1 MMRFAWRRL
10 RRELKSGEIKLIA
23 FALAIAIAALSAV
36 GFFVDRARLGLEQ
49 QAAELLA
56 ADLTLSSRAPIGAE
70 FAAAA
75 RREGL
80 ATATTAS
87 LLSVVVAGERIQLTD
102 IKAVSA
108 GYPLRGQLR
117 VANAAY
123 GADTVA
129 RGVPGPHEVWIDP
142 RLAQALGVAVGGD
155 IGIGAR
161 RFKVARILS
170 YEPDRGG
177 DFFSL
182 APRALIHTDALA
194 ATQLV
199 QPGSRVQ
206 YRLLVAGEPGALA
219 RYRTWA
225 SGHLPAGTRVEG
237 VREARPEMR
246 LALERA
252 EQFLGLAA
260 MVSLVLA
267 GIAIALAARRYTLRQ
282 QDTAALLRCFGASSR
297 FVLRTYLAQLLMLG
311 GIASALGVALGYGA
325 QALLAR
331 LASGLLQTE
340 LPPPSWWPAAYGLLA
355 GIVLLLGFAAL
366 PFAGLRRVPPL
377 RVLRRD
383 IALLPPS
390 TAAMAFAA
398 LGMMAVLLWWQTR
411 DARLA
416 SFVLGGLVAAL
427 VLLGAGAQLLLR
439 ALARSRGRL
448 KLGAMSLA
456 LAGIGRRRTHSMLQ
470 VVAFGIALTV
480 LLLLSLV
487 RADLLEQWQGSLPPE
502 APNRFVINIQPDQ
515 LAGVRDFFSTHALGA
530 PMLYP
535 MVRGRFVE
543 HNARAVQRYDDE
555 RAQRLASREFNLSY
569 IEALPAHNRIVAG
582 SWPAD
587 GWSVE
592 QGLADT
598 LGLKLGDELAFR
610 VADTLVRARI
620 TSLRELEWDSFEV
633 NFFVL
638 ASPALLQKFP
648 ASYVTSF
655 YLPPE
660 RHTIVP
666 ALIERFP
673 NLTVIDVDAVMQKV
687 REVMQRVAAAVQY
700 VFSFTLAAS
709 LMVLF
714 AAVQAGREER
724 LKEAALA
731 RALGATGAQLRRLLI
746 IEFTLLGTLAGI
758 IAAAVAE
765 ATGFVLAREVFNFT
779 YAPNPLLW
787 LAAVLG
793 GAAGVGAAG
802 LLATRQVLRH
812 PPLAVLRET

>member
-10 RRELKSGEIKLIA
+10 RREYKSGELRLIA

-36 GFFVDRARLGLEQ
+36 GFFVDRARLGLER

-56 ADLTLSSRAPIGAE
+56 GDLSLSQRTPIAPE
-70 FAAAA
+70 FIDAA
-75 RREGL
+75 RRERL
-80 ATATTAS
+80 ASATTAS

-102 IKAVSA
+102 IKAVSD

-117 VANAAY
+117 VATAAY
-123 GADTVA
+123 GKDTVA
-129 RGVPGPHEVWIDP
+129 RAGPRAGETWVDP
-142 RLAQALGVAVGGD
+142 RLAQTLGVTVGD
-155 IGIGAR
+155 KIGIGAR
-161 RFKVARILS
+161 RFNVTGILS

-182 APRALIHTDALA
+182 APRALIHADALR

-206 YRLLVAGEPGALA
+206 YRLLLAGDTAALA
-219 RYRTWA
+219 RYRAWA
-225 SGHLPAGTRVEG
+225 TPRLPAGARLEG

-267 GIAIALAARRYTLRQ
+267 GIAIALAARRYTARQ
-282 QDTAALLRCFGASSR
+282 QDTAALLRCFGAPSR
-297 FVLRTYLAQLLMLG
+297 FVLRTYIAQLSMLG
-311 GIASALGVALGYGA
+311 GIASGVGVALGYGA

-340 LPPPSWWPAAYGLLA
+340 LPPPSLWPAVYGLFA
-355 GIVLLLGFAAL
+355 GLILLLGFAAL
-366 PFAGLRRVPPL
+366 PFAQLRKVPPL

-383 IALLPPS
+383 VALLPPS
-390 TAAMAFAA
+390 TVAMALAA
-398 LGMMAVLLWWQTR
+398 LGMIALLLWWQTH

-416 SFVLGGLVAAL
+416 GFVLAGLVAAL
-427 VLLGAGAQLLLR
+427 LLLGMGAQALLR
-439 ALARSRGRL
+439 ALALARGRL
-448 KLGAMSLA
+448 RLGAMSLA

-487 RADLLEQWQGSLPPE
+487 RADLLAQWQASLPPE

-515 LAGVRDFFSTHALGA
+515 VDGVRTFFAEHTLGA
-530 PMLYP
+530 PTLYP
-535 MVRGRFVE
+535 MVRGRFIE
-543 HNARAVQRYDDE
+543 HNARPVERYIDE

-569 IEALPAHNRIVAG
+569 IEALPAHNRVTAG
-582 SWPAD
+582 HWPAD

-592 QGLADT
+592 EGLAET
-598 LGLKLGDELAFR
+598 LGLKLGDELTFR
-610 VADTLVRARI
+610 IAETPVRARI
-620 TSLRELEWDSFEV
+620 TSLRALEWDSFEV

-638 ASPALLQKFP
+638 ASPTLLQRFP
-648 ASYVTSF
+648 ASYITSF

-660 RHTIVP
+660 RHTVVP
-666 ALIERFP
+666 TLVGRFP

-687 REVMQRVAAAVQY
+687 REVMQRVTAAVQY

-731 RALGATGAQLRRLLI
+731 RALGATGTQLRRLLI
-746 IEFTLLGTLAGI
+746 VEFTLLGSLAGV

-765 ATGFVLAREVFNFT
+765 ATGFVLAREVFNFA

-787 LAAVLG
+787 LAAILG
-793 GAAGVGAAG
+793 GAAGVGGAG

>member
-10 RRELKSGEIKLIA
+10 RREYRSGELRLIA
-23 FALAIAIAALSAV
+23 FALAIAIGALSAV
-36 GFFVDRARLGLEQ
+36 GFFVDRARLGLER

-56 ADLTLSSRAPIGAE
+56 GDLSLSQRTPIAPE
-70 FAAAA
+70 FIDAA
-75 RREGL
+75 RREHL
-80 ATATTAS
+80 ASATTAS

-102 IKAVSA
+102 IKAVSD

-117 VANAAY
+117 VATEAY
-123 GADTVA
+123 GKDTVA
-129 RGVPGPHEVWIDP
+129 RTGPRAGETWIDP
-142 RLAQALGVAVGGD
+142 RLAQTLGVAVGDD

-182 APRALIHTDALA
+182 APRALIHADALR

-206 YRLLVAGEPGALA
+206 YRLLLAGDAAALA
-219 RYRTWA
+219 RYRAWA
-225 SGHLPAGTRVEG
+225 TSRLPGGARLEG

-282 QDTAALLRCFGASSR
+282 QDAAALLRCFGAPSH
-297 FVLRTYLAQLLMLG
+297 FVLRTYIAQLVMLG
-311 GIASALGVALGYGA
+311 GIASGVGVALGYGA

-340 LPPPSWWPAAYGLLA
+340 LPSPSLWPAVYGLFA
-355 GIVLLLGFAAL
+355 GLVLLLGFAAL
-366 PFAGLRRVPPL
+366 PFAQLRKVPPL

-383 IALLPPS
+383 VGSLPPS
-390 TAAMAFAA
+390 TIAMALASF
-398 LGMMAVLLWWQTR
+398 GMIAVLLWWQTR

-416 SFVLGGLVAAL
+416 GFVLAGLVAAL
-427 VLLGAGAQLLLR
+427 ALLGVGAQVLLR
-439 ALARSRGRL
+439 ALARSRARL

-487 RADLLEQWQGSLPPE
+487 RADLLEQWQASLPSE

-515 LAGVRDFFSTHALGA
+515 VDGVRTFFDEHTLGA
-530 PMLYP
+530 PTLYP

-543 HNARAVQRYDDE
+543 HNARPVQRYADE

-569 IEALPAHNRIVAG
+569 IESLPAHNRVTAG
-582 SWPAD
+582 HWPAD

-592 QGLADT
+592 EGLAET
-598 LGLKLGDELAFR
+598 LGLKLGDELTFR
-610 VADTLVRARI
+610 IAETPVRARI
-620 TSLRELEWDSFEV
+620 TSLRALEWDSFEV

-638 ASPALLQKFP
+638 ASPTLLQRFA
-648 ASYVTSF
+648 ASYITSF

-666 ALIERFP
+666 TLVGRFP

-687 REVMQRVAAAVQY
+687 REVMQRVSAAVQY

-731 RALGATGAQLRRLLI
+731 RALGATGTQLRRLLI
-746 IEFTLLGTLAGI
+746 IEFTLLGSLAGV

-765 ATGFVLAREVFNFT
+765 ATGFVLAREVFNFA

-787 LAAVLG
+787 LAAILG